1 MRAIEWKG
9 GALMILDQTRLP
21 QAMEWLECRDVPSVC
36 RAISALA
43 VRGAPAIGVAAA
55 YGMALSKEPASD
67 AKALKASRP
76 TAVDLEHAVDF
87 VLEGTRQG
95 RSALD
100 SARLWDRKNSEK
112 CRAISSNGA
121 GLLKSGDSVLTHCNT
136 GFLATNEYGS
146 ALGAVKA
153 AHAQGKRIFVYV
165 DETRPRLQGALTS
178 WELLQDRIPHKVIV
192 DSAAGSLMRQGK
204 INAVMVG
211 ADRITKNGDFAN
223 KIGTYPAAVL
233 AHENEVPFYVLAP
246 MSTFDDSLADGN
258 GIRIEYRDE
267 SEILGN
273 HFPGASALNPA
284 FDVTPAKYVT
294 AFVNESGIFR
304 RMDDLWKS
312 MKE

>member
-1 MRAIEWKG
+1 MRAIEWKD

-21 QAMEWLECRDVPSVC
+21 WAMEWLECRDVASVC

-55 YGMALSKEPASD
+55 YGMALSKDPASD

-87 VLEGTRQG
+87 VLGEMKTGS
-95 RSALD
+95 SAID
-100 SARLWDRKNSEK
+100 AAKEWDAMNSGK
-112 CRAISSNGA
+112 CRAISEHGA

-165 DETRPRLQGALTS
+165 DETRPRLQGSLTS
-178 WELLQDRIPHKVIV
+178 WELLRDGIPHKVIV
-192 DSAAGSLMRQGK
+192 DAAAGSLMRQGK

-211 ADRITKNGDFAN
+211 ADRIAKNGDFAN

-233 AHENEVPFYVLAP
+233 AHENKVPFYVLAP
-246 MSTFDDSLADGN
+246 ASSFDRSVADGS
-258 GIRIEYRDE
+258 GITIEYRDE
-267 SEILGN
+267 SEVLGER
-273 HFPGASALNPA
+273 FPGAGALNPA

-294 AFVNESGIFR
+294 AFVNEFGIFR
-304 RMDDLWKS
+304 RMGDLWKS

>member
-1 MRAIEWKG
+1 MRAVEWRDG
-9 GALMILDQTRLP
+9 SLMILDQTRLP
-21 QAMEWLECRDVPSVC
+21 RALEWLECRDVPSVC
-36 RAISALA
+36 RAISVLA

-55 YGMALSKEPASD
+55 YGMALSKDAASD

-87 VLEGTRQG
+87 VLQESRQG

-100 SARLWDRKNSEK
+100 SARLWDRRNSEK
-112 CRAISSNGA
+112 CRAISANGA

-153 AHAQGKRIFVYV
+153 AHAQGKEVFVYV
-165 DETRPRLQGALTS
+165 DETRPRQQGALTS
-178 WELLQDRIPHKVIV
+178 WELLQEKIPHKVIV
-192 DSAAGSLMRQGK
+192 DAAAGSLMRQGK

-211 ADRITKNGDFAN
+211 ADRIAKNGDFAN

-233 AHENEVPFYVLAP
+233 AHENKVPFYVLAP
-246 MSTFDDSLADGN
+246 ASTFDGSIADGS
-258 GIRIEYRDE
+258 GITIEYRDE
-267 SEILGN
+267 SEVLGDR
-273 HFPGASALNPA
+273 FPGASALNPA
-284 FDVTPAKYVT
+284 FDITPSKYVT
-294 AFVNESGIFR
+294 AFVNESGVFR
-304 RMDDLWKS
+304 RVGDLWKS